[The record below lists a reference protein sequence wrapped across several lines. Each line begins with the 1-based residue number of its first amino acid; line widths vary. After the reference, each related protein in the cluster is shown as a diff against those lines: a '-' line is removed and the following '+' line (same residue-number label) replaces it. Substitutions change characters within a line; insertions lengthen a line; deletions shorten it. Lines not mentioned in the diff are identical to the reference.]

1 LISCLLPPSP
11 EPPRPRKVLFG
22 PSQVCAERP
31 HPGPLTMAVVEE
43 KSTSSPL
50 AFLSDNAISTVI
62 SETYSNLSER
72 RKALGLENPG
82 TVDNIS
88 REVQKDVLLSN
99 FMFSGLRCDLQKIF
113 SVNPLFRL
121 QHGFAMGSQALPPW
135 QLMALYGNS
144 NVFMQAAYSSDKS
157 LTAWGNLR
165 WTPQFVTKTQT
176 SIDPRQSQAMVQF
189 DNEYTGDDFSA
200 SLKTISPSILEGGFT
215 GIVIGSY
222 LQSLTPKLA
231 LGLEGVWQRA
241 GLNTKPETAVSY
253 CARYKGTDWIA
264 SAQYLAQGS
273 LGASYWRRLT
283 DKVEAG
289 VDCQLQFAP
298 GVGGGLF
305 GGMRREG
312 TTTVGVKYNFST
324 SVYRAQLDSAG
335 KFGVVLEKRVAP
347 PVTLTF
353 AAEIDQWKNTHKL
366 GLAVSLEGAP
376 EELQEIAERAD
387 SQNTLP
393 PPI

>member
-1 LISCLLPPSP
+1 
-11 EPPRPRKVLFG
+11 
-22 PSQVCAERP
+22 
-31 HPGPLTMAVVEE
+31 
-43 KSTSSPL
+43 
-50 AFLSDNAISTVI
+50 
-62 SETYSNLSER
+62 
-72 RKALGLENPG
+72 
-82 TVDNIS
+82 
-88 REVQKDVLLSN
+88 
-99 FMFSGLRCDLQKIF
+99 
-113 SVNPLFRL
+113 
-121 QHGFAMGSQALPPW
+121 
-135 QLMALYGNS
+135 
-144 NVFMQAAYSSDKS
+144 MQAAYSSDRS

-165 WTPQFVTKTQT
+165 WSPRFVTKTQT
-176 SIDPRQSQAMVQF
+176 SIDPRQTQAMVQF

-200 SLKTISPSILEGGFT
+200 SIKAISPSILEGGFT

-231 LGLEGVWQRA
+231 LGLEGVWQRPA
-241 GLNTKPETAVSY
+241 LNSKPETAVSY

-298 GVGGGLF
+298 GVGAGMF

-312 TTTVGVKYNFST
+312 TTTVGVKYNFT
-324 SVYRAQLDSAG
+324 NSVYRAQVDSAG

-353 AAEIDQWKNTHKL
+353 AAEIDQWK
-366 GLAVSLEGAP
+366 VSVITLDEVAILP
-376 EELQEIAERAD
+376 MTTAD
-387 SQNTLP
+387 SVCRIRTSLVSQSHSKELRRSCKKSLNARTLRMHSLHRFRCGMHTYQTKAVVTTIFQGNFLTANLP
-393 PPI
+393 SNQLITWTFSNKALRHCFTTSSLHSDASPCHPQRFHRTEPCTCSCSR

>member
-1 LISCLLPPSP
+1 
-11 EPPRPRKVLFG
+11 
-22 PSQVCAERP
+22 
-31 HPGPLTMAVVEE
+31 MAVVLEE
-43 KSTSSPL
+43 KSSSPL
-50 AFLSDNAISTVI
+50 SFLTDNVLAAAINDTF
-62 SETYSNLSER
+62 SNLSEK
-72 RKALGLENPG
+72 RKLLGLENPG
-82 TVDNIS
+82 TVDNIA

-113 SVNPLFRL
+113 SVAPLFRL

-144 NVFMQAAYSSDKS
+144 NVFLQAAYSSDKS
-157 LTAWGNLR
+157 LTAWGNWR
-165 WTPQFVTKTQT
+165 WSPKFVTKTQT
-176 SIDPRQSQAMVQF
+176 AIDPRQAQAMVQI

-200 SLKTISPSILEGGFT
+200 SVKAISPSILEGGLT

-231 LGLEGVWQRA
+231 IGLEGVWQRA
-241 GLNTKPETAVSY
+241 ALNSKPETAMSY
-253 CARYKGTDWIA
+253 CARYRGTDWIA

-298 GVGGGLF
+298 GMGGGMF

-312 TTTVGVKYNFST
+312 TTTVGVKYSFAT
-324 SVYRAQLDSAG
+324 SVYRAQIDSAG
-335 KFGVVLEKRVAP
+335 KCGVVLEKRVAP

-387 SQNTLP
+387 QNALP